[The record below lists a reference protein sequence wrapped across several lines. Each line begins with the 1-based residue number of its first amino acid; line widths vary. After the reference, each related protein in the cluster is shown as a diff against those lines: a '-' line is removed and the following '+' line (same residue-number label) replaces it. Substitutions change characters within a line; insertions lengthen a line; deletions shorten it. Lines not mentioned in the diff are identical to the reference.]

1 MSRKLALAIS
11 LTLVFLAML
20 DVEIE
25 VQSVEA
31 AETFEAGE
39 WIKYEVTITPTI
51 QGEITPIWVRFE
63 FLSVEETNATVEAK
77 MLLSDGVEETET
89 MTVDT
94 VSGSDTGLIIP
105 SDSKTGDSIYISN
118 QGKITI
124 EGEATLTCTG
134 VERTAVHASSS
145 NSTHYFAGYWD
156 KQTGI
161 MLEELN
167 TIDDT
172 TTVYRVIDT
181 NMWQTRSLENPPD
194 ATVLYIITIVAATI
208 VALTLL
214 GTRKKKPRRHINGKR
229 RNRL

>member
-1 MSRKLALAIS
+1 MNRKLASAIS
-11 LTLVFLAML
+11 FTLLFLAML
-20 DVEIE
+20 GVEVE

-31 AETFEAGE
+31 GGIFEAGD

-94 VSGSDTGLIIP
+94 VSGSGTGLIIP

-118 QGKITI
+118 QGNITI

-134 VERTAVHASSS
+134 VERRAVHASSS
-145 NSTHYFAGYWD
+145 NSTRYFAGYWD

-167 TIDDT
+167 TIDYT
-172 TTVYRVIDT
+172 TTVCRVIDT

-214 GTRKKKPRRHINGKR
+214 GTRKKKPRRHINRKR

>member
-31 AETFEAGE
+31 AETFEAGD
-39 WIKYEVTITPTI
+39 WIKYEVTITPTL

-63 FLSVEETNATVEAK
+63 FLSIEGTNATVEAT
-77 MLLSDGVEETET
+77 MHLSDGIEKIET

-105 SDSKTGDSIYISN
+105 SNSKTGDSIYISN
-118 QGKITI
+118 QGNLTI
-124 EGEATLTCTG
+124 EDETTLTCTG
-134 VERTAVHASSS
+134 VKRTAVHASSS
-145 NSTHYFAGYWD
+145 NSTHDFACYWD

-161 MLEELN
+161 MLEEHN
-167 TIDDT
+167 TINDT
-172 TTVYRVIDT
+172 TTIYRVKDT
-181 NMWQTRSLENPPD
+181 NMWQTQSRERPPD
-194 ATVLYIITIVAATI
+194 PTVLYAIIIVVAI
-208 VALTLL
+208 VVALIFLR
-214 GTRKKKPRRHINGKR
+214 TRKKKPRRRTHRKR
-229 RNRL
+229 R